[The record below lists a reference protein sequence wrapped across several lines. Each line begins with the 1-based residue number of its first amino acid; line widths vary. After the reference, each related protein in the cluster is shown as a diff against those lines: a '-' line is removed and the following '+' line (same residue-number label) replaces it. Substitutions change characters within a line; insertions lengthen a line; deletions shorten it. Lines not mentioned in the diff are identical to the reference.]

1 MRIFLLLFTFLLL
14 GGRVQAQS
22 GHYYISHYSQ
32 DRQSG
37 ALSFDMVQDA
47 RGFMYFANRKGL
59 IQFDGKNWL
68 PISSTSIIYS
78 LSTDQQGNV
87 FAAGEGIIG
96 QVIVDANYS
105 LKVSPIAKNPASDYF
120 ESLRLGESLYF
131 IAEQEV
137 VTYQTASKKIN
148 KIKPLVPEDG
158 FSNLFELNGSVYV
171 TTLKGMTYLL
181 KDDKLSPAII
191 ASIGS
196 VSLALP
202 FGNQS
207 LIVSDDQRFFLT
219 DEADS
224 VREIQMED
232 ANYLKSGRVV
242 TGAWVNENLLAL
254 GTLNGGVVF
263 VNPKTGKTE
272 EIVNYYSGLP
282 DNEVFCMRADAEG
295 NVWIGHEY
303 GFSCIA
309 PQLPFLSFNHYT
321 GLSGNIL
328 CAKTFRD
335 NVYVGTS
342 VGLFLLV
349 KEDQYMDEIYYVDK
363 KTKVTK
369 PAEQKPITTSQQ
381 ESSRKKGLQWF
392 RRKKEQQE
400 TLPAVQEKS
409 ETVLTK
415 VRMTRKV
422 LMGSTYSF
430 KKVAGIET
438 KVEKL
443 LNHKGKLFAA
453 GLSGLYEVIDNKAIP
468 LVQEPVEGISSTET
482 YGIVGETYKG
492 QIFAWL
498 DNENRTLV
506 EDINDDVTAVVE
518 DKSGVLWISGTN
530 KIYRFSMGESLTE
543 FPYANPA
550 LDRTEAFQLKQG
562 LLFVNTNG
570 FYTVANGAV
579 RNLDSLGKPS
589 QYFVAGND
597 LWYRQQEMWRSMG
610 TYQQHENLKYL
621 NVFSE
626 LRYID
631 AEEADAMWVV
641 TKDNELFR
649 FYSNR
654 SLSNQ
659 KTYPFIIRSIRNQD
673 SFFQPGLTQYKIPQ
687 DGGPLTIDITQP
699 SFGSQQGAQYRYALE
714 GSDFTGW
721 SEWTNSNLLSFPY
734 LALGSYEL
742 KVQTKDAL
750 GRINELEVLRIR
762 IEPPFWKTPWF
773 YAAEF
778 LIFSLLVVLS
788 IRLQALNNRYRV
800 VAQVLSML
808 TIVLLI
814 TLIQAAVGTY
824 FVSSSPVMDFGIQV
838 GIAFLVLPVELI
850 LRRVMLSTSEKNR
863 LYKIINPS
871 SKKEES
877 TED

>member
-1 MRIFLLLFTFLLL
+1 MRIFLLCFYFLLL
-14 GGRVQAQS
+14 AFGGFAQS

-32 DRQSG
+32 DRQAG
-37 ALSFDMVQDA
+37 AFSFDMAQDA

-59 IQFDGKNWL
+59 TQFDGKNWL
-68 PISSTSIIYS
+68 PISSPSIIYS
-78 LSTDQQGNV
+78 LSVDQQGNV

-96 QVIVDANYS
+96 QVIVDANYN
-105 LKVSPIAKNPASDYF
+105 LKVSPILTNSAFDYF
-120 ESLRLGESLYF
+120 ESLRVGELLYF
-131 IAEQEV
+131 LAEQEL
-137 VTYQTASKKIN
+137 VTYQTASKKID
-148 KIKPLVPEDG
+148 KIKPLIPEDG
-158 FSNLFELNGSVYV
+158 FSHVFELNGNVYV
-171 TTLKGMTYLL
+171 STLTGTNYQINGN
-181 KDDKLSPAII
+181 KLAAASTASIPAITK
-191 ASIGS
+191 AFR
-196 VSLALP
+196 

-207 LIVSDDQRFFLT
+207 LMVTEDQRFFLADQT
-219 DEADS
+219 DS
-224 VREIQMED
+224 IREIKMED

-242 TGAWVNENLLAL
+242 AGVWVHETLLAL

-263 VNPKTGKTE
+263 VNPRTGKTE
-272 EIVNYYSGLP
+272 EIINYYSGLP

-295 NVWIGHEY
+295 NVWVGHEY

-309 PQLPFLSFNHYT
+309 PQLPFRSFNHYT

-328 CAKTFRD
+328 CAKTFND
-335 NVYVGTS
+335 KVYVGTS

-369 PAEQKPITTSQQ
+369 QAEQIPAATNQ
-381 ESSRKKGLQWF
+381 EEPAKKKGLQWF

-400 TLPAVQEKS
+400 ALPTVYEKS
-409 ETVLTK
+409 ETVITK

-443 LNHKGKLFAA
+443 LNHKGQLFAA
-453 GLSGLYEVIDNKAIP
+453 GIAGLYEVIDNKAFP
-468 LVQEPVEGISSTET
+468 LVQEPVEGLASTEQF
-482 YGIVGETYKG
+482 GIVGETYKG
-492 QIFAWL
+492 QIFAL
-498 DNENRTLV
+498 SNKEVKTLI
-506 EDINDDVTAVVE
+506 EDINDDVTAIVE
-518 DKSGVLWISGTN
+518 DENGILWISGTN
-530 KIYRFSMGESLTE
+530 KIYRFKLGETITE
-543 FPYANPA
+543 YAYANPSI
-550 LDRTEAFQLKQG
+550 DRTEALRLKEG
-562 LLFVNTNG
+562 LLLVNTNG
-570 FYTVANGAV
+570 FYTVVNGAV
-579 RNLDSLGKPS
+579 RNIDSLGKAS
-589 QYFVAGND
+589 QYFVAGNN
-597 LWYRQQEMWRSMG
+597 LWYRQQEIWKSKG
-610 TYQQHENLKYL
+610 AYQQHENLKFL

-631 AEEADAMWVV
+631 AEEADAIWVV

-654 SLSNQ
+654 SLPNL
-659 KTYPFIIRSIRNQD
+659 KAYPFIIRSIRNQD
-673 SFFQPGLTQYKIPQ
+673 TFFEPGSEQYKIPQ

-699 SFGSQQGAQYRYALE
+699 SFGSQQGAQYRYAMQ
-714 GSDFTGW
+714 GGDFNGW
-721 SEWTNSNLLSFPY
+721 SEWTNSNLLNFPY

-742 KVQTKDAL
+742 KIQTKDAL
-750 GRINELEVLRIR
+750 GRISELEVLRIR
-762 IEPPFWKTPWF
+762 IDPPFWKTPWF
-773 YAAEF
+773 YATEF